1 MKIKLQKNTSEANR
15 INKKINLILETE
27 GTLKEECSLINP
39 VVLIET
45 NKDII
50 NQFNYV
56 TIPLFNRKYFVVNV
70 EVVRM
75 NIYRLHLHCDVLSSF
90 ADELKN
96 CEAIVSKNENSY
108 NLYIDDGS
116 LQTYNTPIILTKD
129 FPSGFNTTSYVL
141 AVAGN

>member
-1 MKIKLQKNTSEANR
+1 MKIKLQKNTSESNR
-15 INKKINLILETE
+15 MNKKINLILETE

-56 TIPLFNRKYFVVNV
+56 TIPLFNRKYFVVNI

-75 NIYRLHLHCDVLSSF
+75 NITDYTC
-90 ADELKN
+90 
-96 CEAIVSKNENSY
+96 IVMY
-108 NLYIDDGS
+108 
-116 LQTYNTPIILTKD
+116 
-129 FPSGFNTTSYVL
+129 
-141 AVAGN
+141 